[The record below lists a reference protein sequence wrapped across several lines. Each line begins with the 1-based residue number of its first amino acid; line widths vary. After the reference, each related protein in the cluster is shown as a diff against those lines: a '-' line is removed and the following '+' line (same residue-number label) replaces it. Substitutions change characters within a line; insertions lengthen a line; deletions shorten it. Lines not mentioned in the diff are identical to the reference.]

1 VHPAE
6 HGLSAVISQHS
17 GEPLSITGPS
27 PYSETTDALTAHA
40 GLLETP
46 AGWWGIVTHT
56 QPQQH
61 PQDTIAHYEPHL
73 PPCVWMGPCAT
84 IGLYLLPTREKVVS
98 TRINDSGVLQM
109 ISYLTPAMGK
119 AKAESRFNRRRIPAG
134 VRFLPGRHLQLWFS
148 L

>member
-1 VHPAE
+1 MHPAE
-6 HGLSAVISQHS
+6 HGISAIISQHS

-27 PYSETTDALTAHA
+27 PYSETTEPLHAHV
-40 GLLETP
+40 GLLQT
-46 AGWWGIVTHT
+46 ANGWWGIVTHT

-73 PPCVWMGPCAT
+73 PPCVWFGPCAT

-98 TRINDSGVLQM
+98 ARIRESGLLGM
-109 ISYLTPAMGK
+109 KSYLTPDLGRDRA
-119 AKAESRFNRRRIPAG
+119 ASRFEKRRIPAG
-134 VRFLPGRHLQLWFS
+134 LRFLPGRHLQLWFS